1 MVIAA
6 FRVCRPAEEDKSGQL
21 QAPIASVTEK
31 AEGGV
36 NPNSVCNRSEDNIYD
51 HAMNCH

>member
-6 FRVCRPAEEDKSGQL
+6 FRVCRPTVGDTSGQL
-21 QAPIASVTEK
+21 PAPIASVTEK

-36 NPNSVCNRSEDNIYD
+36 NPIGRVQAAAKTTFLTIL
-51 HAMNCH
+51 